1 MEARRIVQSQLL
13 TMSEDCRIIGNQ
25 GGISLLQMMEDMN
38 RKIDEQNCKI
48 DEQNCKI
55 DEQNRILDKERRDTI
70 HNRII
75 ELLNLSSQAY
85 RFQKDREERNARVH
99 GANIELDLEVIRWL
113 QENDKAKL
121 VAVKQ
126 GFEMIY
132 GLSFDEASSL
142 IPTAPTEIIEW
153 INKRS
158 NLSLLDYYSSH
169 NTQEISDMEQIC
181 TDVFDLWKESCR
193 RGMAYPED
201 KIQAKTSEYQQL
213 HSTWEA
219 SKKSGGNNGKK
230 RKLK

>member
-1 MEARRIVQSQLL
+1 
-13 TMSEDCRIIGNQ
+13 MSEECRIIGNQ

-38 RKIDEQNCKI
+38 RKIDEQNRKI
-48 DEQNCKI
+48 DEQNCM
-55 DEQNRILDKERRDTI
+55 LDKERRDKI

-85 RFQKDREERNARVH
+85 RFKKDREERNARVH

-126 GFEMIY
+126 GFEVIY

-142 IPTAPTEIIEW
+142 IPTAPTEIPEW

-169 NTQEISDMEQIC
+169 NTREISDMEQIC
-181 TDVFDLWKESCR
+181 TDVFNLWKESCR
-193 RGMAYPED
+193 RGMAYPEE
-201 KIQAKTSEYQQL
+201 KIQAKRSKYEQL

-219 SKKSGGNNGKK
+219 GKESGGNNSKK
-230 RKLK
+230 MKLK